1 MEIKAKEKFEMPNPR
16 TDEMKQTRT
25 TEKLEAELR
34 NSITL
39 ALATNEILKK
49 LFERSET
56 PCQRKS

>member
-1 MEIKAKEKFEMPNPR
+1 MPNPR